1 MIIYM
6 DKSRFETLDEKKLVK
21 IISSNLNGTKFDR
34 LFDYYIGKHDILN
47 YYKKDASAANNKLV
61 SNIAKYITDTSV
73 GYFLGKPVV
82 YSSMNEKFMEEIQ
95 KIYDYNDEQ
104 DHNIEL
110 AKSSSIYGS
119 CFEMIYL
126 DENADIRFT
135 RINPGAGIMIKSSD
149 LEEVLGFIRLIS
161 TVDDEG
167 KRAHKVEFWTDTVC
181 LKYSYK
187 SEKLEFIESVP
198 HYFKDVPFT
207 EIVNNEER
215 LGDFEGVIT
224 LINAYNKAQSNSA
237 NLFQYNDE
245 AILKIIRMG
254 DVSGKDI
261 AEMKENQAIILEDGG
276 DIEWL
281 LKVVDDTALEN
292 HKKRLR
298 NDIHIFSNVPDMTDE
313 SFGGNLSGV
322 AVSYKLW
329 ALEQVTAIKE
339 RKFKKALQRR
349 IELITTILNIKGGNY
364 NYMDIE
370 ISFRRNKP
378 QNVLEIAQIITMLS
392 GELSRETKL
401 KMLPNIEDVKLELAK
416 IEEEK
421 LAIKSDFGL
430 TTQFLD
436 HIDGEAHVGHKH

>member
-6 DKSRFETLDEKKLVK
+6 DRPRFEDLNEKKLSK
-21 IISSNLNGTKFDR
+21 IISSNLNVTKFDR
-34 LFDYYIGKHDILN
+34 LFDYYVGKHDILN
-47 YYKKDASAANNKLV
+47 YFKKDASAANNKLV

-82 YSSMNEKFMEEIQ
+82 YSSMSEKFMEEIQ

-135 RINPGAGIMIKSSD
+135 KINPGAGIMIKSSD

-187 SEKLEFIESVP
+187 SEKLEFIESIP

-207 EIVNNEER
+207 EVVNNEER

-378 QNVLEIAQIITMLS
+378 QNILEIAQIITMLS

-401 KMLPNIEDVKLELAK
+401 KMLPNIEDVKLEIAK

-421 LAIKSDFGL
+421 SAIKSDFGL

-436 HIDGEAHVGHKH
+436 DIDGEAHVGHKH